1 MQSLNKLIDQAY
13 KIAEKEMFQWFTFRE
28 KRIKGISHF
37 AGSEGATAQPWDVT
51 PASNLIIEIT
61 DKQITDGMPID
72 GEYIYDDKGR
82 RWRILSSDHI
92 PAPNN
97 SYKIT
102 AVGDLPYGS

>member
-37 AGSEGATAQPWDVT
+37 AGSEGATAQPFDVT
-51 PASNLIIEIT
+51 PNSNLIIEVT
-61 DKQITDGMPID
+61 AGQITDGLPEE
-72 GEYIYDDKGR
+72 GEYITDERNY
-82 RWRILSSDHI
+82 RWRILSSDYI
-92 PAPNN
+92 PKPNN
-97 SYKIT
+97 TYRIL